1 MVSLPVFAAENQENP
16 DTARVIY
23 DGMSLFNFYTDTL
36 DFILIRNQSGVN
48 SSVQKAPY
56 ANIPVALSESL
67 TSFVGSSQS
76 LSGVI
81 INLDENIPQIQ
92 TLLQQSRYS
101 EAAPLIK
108 NAFANIALAE
118 TNLNSV
124 EQATTVTGTQFLVA
138 KASVNS
144 GIAVSYAAVLDRIQ
158 RLRDLI
164 ALLRSMLNEQIGGLT
179 PEQIS
184 AFTNGQI
191 SALTQE
197 QLAKILAEILNT
209 KPLLQTQITLTIA
222 PTEAFVGDTIKV
234 EGILSSDGNPL
245 GNRQVNILL
254 NSLQSLTVS
263 TDSDGRYSS
272 DLKVPYWYIPIIQV
286 QSLYYPRSDD
296 VGVYSSSL
304 SPPVT
309 LNVLYYNALLT
320 LKTDTNA
327 YPGKEAS
334 IVGQFDYGQSPSL
347 DPRKIEVDL
356 DNTLVSESEVSP
368 GFTEKL
374 LLSPDME
381 TGKHLVTISAPASG
395 RYASVTADATLNVK
409 KVVPILTIYLPS
421 VAFIPGKMSVKGQL
435 NSELGPVGKAHITM
449 TFGKGKADIVS
460 GDDGTFSA
468 TIKNDMSFG
477 LFGSQTLEFSAIT
490 QEPWQDNLTTSRN
503 VMTVYIV
510 NCGAFLLVLAILGI
524 LLPRRIRFRRVRK
537 INEEK
542 VPAVGVTQNEAT
554 PEFNISIV
562 KSLLPEEEAQN
573 NNTPDKKLFY
583 WYRII
588 IQLVQKVS
596 GVFLK
601 PNQTLREF
609 VTESGNKMGL
619 AGKYLL
625 EFTKIVEKVL
635 YSPYKVTENDAKS
648 GEELARNM
656 RESLKK

>member
-1 MVSLPVFAAENQENP
+1 M
-16 DTARVIY
+16 
-23 DGMSLFNFYTDTL
+23 
-36 DFILIRNQSGVN
+36 
-48 SSVQKAPY
+48 
-56 ANIPVALSESL
+56 
-67 TSFVGSSQS
+67 
-76 LSGVI
+76 
-81 INLDENIPQIQ
+81 
-92 TLLQQSRYS
+92 
-101 EAAPLIK
+101 
-108 NAFANIALAE
+108 
-118 TNLNSV
+118 
-124 EQATTVTGTQFLVA
+124 
-138 KASVNS
+138 
-144 GIAVSYAAVLDRIQ
+144 
-158 RLRDLI
+158 
-164 ALLRSMLNEQIGGLT
+164 
-179 PEQIS
+179 
-184 AFTNGQI
+184 
-191 SALTQE
+191 
-197 QLAKILAEILNT
+197 
-209 KPLLQTQITLTIA
+209 
-222 PTEAFVGDTIKV
+222 
-234 EGILSSDGNPL
+234 
-245 GNRQVNILL
+245 
-254 NSLQSLTVS
+254 
-263 TDSDGRYSS
+263 
-272 DLKVPYWYIPIIQV
+272 
-286 QSLYYPRSDD
+286 
-296 VGVYSSSL
+296 GVYSSSL
-304 SPPVT
+304 SPSVS
-309 LNVLYYNALLT
+309 LKVLFYSALLT

-327 YPGKEAS
+327 YPGKETS
-334 IVGQFDYGQSPSL
+334 IVGEFDYGQSPAL

-356 DNTLVSESEVSP
+356 DNTLVSESEVSL

-381 TGKHLVTISAPASG
+381 IGKHLVTISAPASG

-449 TFGKGKADIVS
+449 TFGKGKADTVS
-460 GDDGTFSA
+460 SDDGTFSA

-503 VMTVYIV
+503 IMTVYIV

-554 PEFNISIV
+554 PELNISIV

>member
-1 MVSLPVFAAENQENP
+1 MVSLPVFAADNQENP
-16 DTARVIY
+16 DTATVIY
-23 DGMSLFNFYTDTL
+23 NGMSLFNFYTDTL
-36 DFILIRNQSGVN
+36 DFVLIRNQSGVN

-92 TLLQQSRYS
+92 TFLQQSRYS

-164 ALLRSMLNEQIGGLT
+164 ALLRSMLNEQLGGLTPEQIGALTEEQIGGLT

-184 AFTNGQI
+184 ALTNGQL
-191 SALTQE
+191 SALTPE

-234 EGILSSDGNPL
+234 DGFLSSDGNPL

-263 TDSDGRYSS
+263 TDLQGHYSS
-272 DLKVPYWYIPIIQV
+272 DIQVPYWYIPEIQI
-286 QSLYYPRSDD
+286 QSLYYPRSED

-304 SPPVT
+304 SPSVS
-309 LNVLYYNALLT
+309 LKVLFYSALLT

-327 YPGKEAS
+327 YPGKETS
-334 IVGQFDYGQSPSL
+334 IVGEFDYGQSPAL

-356 DNTLVSESEVSP
+356 DNTLVSESEVSL

-381 TGKHLVTISAPASG
+381 IGKHLVTISAPASG

-449 TFGKGKADIVS
+449 TFGKGKADTVS
-460 GDDGTFSA
+460 SDDGTFSA
-468 TIKNDMSFG
+468 TIKNDMGFG

-503 VMTVYIV
+503 IMTVYIV

-554 PEFNISIV
+554 PELNISIV

-573 NNTPDKKLFY
+573 NSTPDKKLFY

-588 IQLVQKVS
+588 I
-596 GVFLK
+596 
-601 PNQTLREF
+601 
-609 VTESGNKMGL
+609 
-619 AGKYLL
+619 
-625 EFTKIVEKVL
+625 
-635 YSPYKVTENDAKS
+635 
-648 GEELARNM
+648 
-656 RESLKK
+656 

>member
-1 MVSLPVFAAENQENP
+1 MVSLPVFAADNQENP
-16 DTARVIY
+16 DTATVIY
-23 DGMSLFNFYTDTL
+23 NGMSLLNFYTDTL
-36 DFILIRNQSGVN
+36 DFVLIRNQSGVN

-92 TLLQQSRYS
+92 TFLQQSRYS

-164 ALLRSMLNEQIGGLT
+164 ALLRSMLNEQLGGLTPEQIGALTEEQIGGLT

-184 AFTNGQI
+184 ALTNGQL
-191 SALTQE
+191 SALTPE

-234 EGILSSDGNPL
+234 DGFLSSDGNPL

-263 TDSDGRYSS
+263 TDLQGHYSS
-272 DLKVPYWYIPIIQV
+272 DIQVPYWYIPEIQI
-286 QSLYYPRSDD
+286 QSLYYPRSED

-304 SPPVT
+304 SPSVS
-309 LNVLYYNALLT
+309 LKVLFYSALLT

-327 YPGKEAS
+327 YPGKETS
-334 IVGQFDYGQSPSL
+334 IVGEFDYGQSPAL

-356 DNTLVSESEVSP
+356 DNTLVSESEVSL

-381 TGKHLVTISAPASG
+381 IGKHLVTISAPASG

-449 TFGKGKADIVS
+449 TFGKGKADTVS
-460 GDDGTFSA
+460 SDDGTFSA
-468 TIKNDMSFG
+468 TIKNDMGFG

-503 VMTVYIV
+503 IMTVYIV

-554 PEFNISIV
+554 PELNISIV

-573 NNTPDKKLFY
+573 NSTPDKKLFY

-588 IQLVQKVS
+588 I
-596 GVFLK
+596 
-601 PNQTLREF
+601 
-609 VTESGNKMGL
+609 
-619 AGKYLL
+619 
-625 EFTKIVEKVL
+625 
-635 YSPYKVTENDAKS
+635 
-648 GEELARNM
+648 
-656 RESLKK
+656 